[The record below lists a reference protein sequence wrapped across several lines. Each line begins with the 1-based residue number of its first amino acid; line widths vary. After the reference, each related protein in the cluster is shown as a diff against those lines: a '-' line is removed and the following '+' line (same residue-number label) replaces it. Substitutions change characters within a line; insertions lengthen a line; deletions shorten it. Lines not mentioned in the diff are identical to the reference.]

1 MVSPAALPVV
11 MSARPVCCKMLQM
24 AISIKKGEWRLVL
37 AKVVARDF
45 RGGE

>member
-24 AISIKKGEWRLVL
+24 AISIKNGN
-37 AKVVARDF
+37 
-45 RGGE
+45 GGLSLQKS